1 MSWDSE
7 SWKQAARDYHAD
19 RPKLVARDGNR
30 VVNDPDTQ
38 ALEEFGY
45 AAPKPDA
52 NAGMLDSKKASAY
65 AIRGIS
71 WFWPGRFGIGQAR
84 FDWRPAR

>member
-30 VVNDPDTQ
+30 VVNGPDPRHD
-38 ALEEFGY
+38 APPAKGPEEFGY

-52 NAGMLDSKKASAY
+52 NAGMLDSKKASA
-65 AIRGIS
+65 
-71 WFWPGRFGIGQAR
+71 
-84 FDWRPAR
+84 